1 MLRFTLPIMVVPF
14 GLVVTISGFHP
25 GGLGPI
31 PRMGTILL
39 FFLVV
44 KAYNSPDNT
53 HLLSLCAT
61 KHSELFTLYHG
72 CPSFILVVNSSW

>member
-1 MLRFTLPIMVVPF
+1 
-14 GLVVTISGFHP
+14 
-25 GGLGPI
+25 
-31 PRMGTILL
+31 MGTILL

-61 KHSELFTLYHG
+61 KHSELFMLYHG